1 MKSRTSFFNF
11 TALKKNILRFAPVW
25 ALYTVFLLLVLF
37 AISNQ
42 KPVYMARDILQV
54 TRLAAW
60 GNLLYAGIV
69 AMCLFGDLYKTR
81 LCCALHAFPM
91 RREGWLLTNI
101 VAGLLFSLIPNA
113 LVCAITSVQLGD
125 YSFYI
130 WNLFWVAA
138 LQYLFFFGT
147 AVLSALCAGNRLG
160 VVAIYSMI
168 QFIVVLVYFLAEAI
182 YEPLIYGIELK
193 SGKFFE
199 FFPLSRM
206 TGEYVKT
213 LFRNNVLAFKGYETG
228 DWVHLAIC
236 AAVGICCFVFAWLVY
251 RRRHLERAGDFV
263 ALRPLRPVFLVIY
276 TIAVGALF
284 YTFSDL
290 FGAPTYVLYAAG
302 IIIGYFT
309 GRMLL
314 DRTVRVFYKK
324 SILGFV
330 LLAVTLVVSM
340 VLTWADPLGIGR
352 YVPALDRVKSAA
364 IYGADKT
371 YVYSEAYQYNR
382 FEITD
387 KDEIV
392 KLQSFHKKIAN
403 LRPSNAGQYDVR
415 IRYTLTDGTTVN
427 RYYQL
432 DFNSPLAE
440 EAKVWFSD
448 ARYIFQVDDPEVLY
462 SLFNVFNVENFE
474 SERYEGFVQSKDQEQ
489 LKGLLDAILADCAA
503 GNMAQTW
510 WLHKDNAEKT
520 ERYVVGF
527 ELRNQTLEESYEQY
541 RFRSLS
547 IYSDCTNTLAYLRE
561 FCNQRKDNLG
571 N

>member
-1 MKSRTSFFNF
+1 
-11 TALKKNILRFAPVW
+11 
-25 ALYTVFLLLVLF
+25 
-37 AISNQ
+37 
-42 KPVYMARDILQV
+42 MARDILEI
-54 TRLAAW
+54 TRLACW

-101 VAGLLFSLIPNA
+101 ASGLLFSLIPN
-113 LVCAITSVQLGD
+113 LLICTITSFQLGG

-130 WNLFWVAA
+130 WNLFWVSA

-168 QFIVVLVYFLAEAI
+168 HFIVVLVYFLAEVI
-182 YEPLIYGIELK
+182 YEPLIYGIELRT
-193 SGKFFE
+193 SAFYN
-199 FFPLSRM
+199 FFPLNRM
-206 TGEYVKT
+206 NAEYVNT
-213 LFRNNVLAFKGYETG
+213 LYRKELLTFTGYVTEE
-228 DWVHLAIC
+228 WVHLGIC
-236 AAVGICCFVFAWLVY
+236 AVVGVGCFVLAWLVY

-263 ALRPLRPVFLVIY
+263 ALRPLSPVFLVVY

-284 YTFSDL
+284 YSFSDL
-290 FGAPTYVLYAAG
+290 FGAPTYILYAAG

-352 YVPALDRVKSAA
+352 YVPALDRVKNAA
-364 IYGADKT
+364 IYGTDKT
-371 YVYSEAYQYNR
+371 YVYNESYQYNR

-387 KDEIV
+387 PEEIA
-392 KLQSFHKKIAN
+392 KLQDFHREIAKD
-403 LRPSNAGQYDVR
+403 RPAGPGQCDVR
-415 IRYTLTDGTTVN
+415 IRYTLDNGTVVN

-440 EAKVWFSD
+440 EARVWFSD
-448 ARYIFQVDDPEVLY
+448 ARYIFQVNDTEVLY
-462 SLFNVFNVENFE
+462 TAFRAFNVDNFDGSWKE
-474 SERYEGFVQSKDQEQ
+474 SFVHSTDKEQ
-489 LKGLLDAILADCAA
+489 LKGLLDAILADCEG
-503 GNMAQTW
+503 GNMAQVR
-510 WLHKDNAEKT
+510 WLHEDDEKYF
-520 ERYVVGF
+520 ERYAVGF
-527 ELRNQTLEESYEQY
+527 ELADKTIEESYEQY
-541 RFRSLS
+541 RFRTLS
-547 IYSDCTNTLAYLRE
+547 IYNDCTHTIAYLNE
-561 FCNQRKDNLG
+561 LSHQKDDFVS
-571 N
+571 